1 MQYMPI
7 EQETRSKKLA
17 LFLAWDYQ
25 MHLLYLGYTGEFIK
39 RTLILLTIIG
49 SPVWVYWWIR
59 DMIWI
64 AKGKINCDK
73 KGVPLK

>member
-25 MHLLYLGYTGEFIK
+25 MHLLYLN
-39 RTLILLTIIG
+39 RRRCNARLSSTLSMNADGVLDGGRPSRRPERIDTRG
-49 SPVWVYWWIR
+49 HR
-59 DMIWI
+59 
-64 AKGKINCDK
+64 CDNADNNR
-73 KGVPLK
+73 P

>member
-25 MHLLYLGYTGEFIK
+25 MHLLYRNRRRRNERLSS
-39 RTLILLTIIG
+39 TL
-49 SPVWVYWWIR
+49 S
-59 DMIWI
+59 MN
-64 AKGKINCDK
+64 AE
-73 KGVPLK
+73 GVLDGGRQSRRPERIDTRGHRCYNTDNNIP

>member
-39 RTLILLTIIG
+39 RTLILLTISG
-49 SPVWVYWWIR
+49 TRNAIR
-59 DMIWI
+59 M
-64 AKGKINCDK
+64 C
-73 KGVPLK
+73 LTRC